1 LNVSS
6 KGTGHGVFTS
16 QPGLLTNDFFVN
28 LVDLSTQWTQSAS
41 LAGVYEGRDL
51 VSGEL
56 KWTAS
61 PVDLIFG
68 SNSELRAIAE
78 HYSSD
83 DALSEFVEAFT
94 AAWVKVM
101 TLDRF
106 DLES

>member
-1 LNVSS
+1 MI
-6 KGTGHGVFTS
+6 
-16 QPGLLTNDFFVN
+16 
-28 LVDLSTQWTQSAS
+28 
-41 LAGVYEGRDL
+41 

>member
-1 LNVSS
+1 
-6 KGTGHGVFTS
+6 
-16 QPGLLTNDFFVN
+16 
-28 LVDLSTQWTQSAS
+28 
-41 LAGVYEGRDL
+41 
-51 VSGEL
+51 
-56 KWTAS
+56 
-61 PVDLIFG
+61 VDLIFG